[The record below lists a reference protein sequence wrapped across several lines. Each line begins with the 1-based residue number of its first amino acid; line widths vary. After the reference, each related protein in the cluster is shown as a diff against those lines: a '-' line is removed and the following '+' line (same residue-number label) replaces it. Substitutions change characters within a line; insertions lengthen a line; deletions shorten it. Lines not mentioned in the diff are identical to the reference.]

1 MDNVKRLIK
10 PNGHFIQNR
19 KTELI
24 VGALMFVIGAL
35 FLWDAWNGRGKN
47 APWPLGGI
55 LPF

>member
-24 VGALMFVIGAL
+24 VGLIVFVAGAL
-35 FLWDAWNGRGKN
+35 LLWDAWNGRGKN

>member
-19 KTELI
+19 KTEMI
-24 VGALMFVIGAL
+24 VGAVVFVLGAL
-35 FLWDAWNGRGKN
+35 LLWDAWNGRGKN

>member
-19 KTELI
+19 KTEMI
-24 VGALMFVIGAL
+24 VGAIVFVLGAL
-35 FLWDAWNGRGKN
+35 LLWDAWNGRGKN